1 MMEQPE
7 QTGRRAATLT
17 NVASLSAAELGR
29 PLRLLLI
36 DTTRWATGGRLAA
49 AFLGLG
55 CEVSTL
61 RLAKGYP
68 ADSLPRIAAR
78 FRYRGLSP
86 VASIR
91 DAMLAFDPDLVIPFC
106 DRSASYLHALYGR
119 ARADGTARIVE
130 CIERSLGPAES
141 YGIVANRY
149 ELLRIAAEEGVRI
162 PAMAPIREEADLEA
176 FARTQPLPWVIKA
189 DGSWG
194 GQGVRTATS
203 LEAAKHAWCS
213 LGRRDKFMVLLA
225 RLATNRDRA
234 LQLSDW
240 MQPHPEILAQSW
252 IDGTPANCA
261 VVCWEGEVLAG
272 IAVEVTATL
281 SPAGPSRMVEV
292 VDGAEML
299 LAARRIAAR
308 LRLSGLLVLVWMMLR
323 ENSEPCRIE
332 MNARARPCW
341 VMQRG
346 KGRNLAPALFA
357 RVTET
362 PEPDTPP
369 RTTRS
374 KIAYFPQPGWS
385 TNGPAPGETP
395 EWYYDV
401 PADAPELIPVMLHP
415 WRERSLLGVLVDRIA
430 SSRRKAALAQRGPV
444 EREEEAT

>member
-36 DTTRWATGGRLAA
+36 DTTRWAIGARLAA
-49 AFLGLG
+49 TFLGLG

-91 DAMLAFDPDLVIPFC
+91 DAMLAFEPDLVIPIC
-106 DRSASYLHALYGR
+106 DRSASYLHTLHGR
-119 ARADGTARIVE
+119 ARAAGTARIVE
-130 CIERSLGPAES
+130 CIERSIGPAES
-141 YGIVANRY
+141 YRIVASRY
-149 ELLRIAAEEGVRI
+149 ELLRIASEEGVRI
-162 PAMAPIREEADLEA
+162 PAMMPIRGEADLQA

-194 GQGVRTATS
+194 GQGVRMATS

-213 LGRRDKFMVLLA
+213 LGRRDKFMALLA
-225 RLATNRDRA
+225 RLATNRDCA
-234 LQLSDW
+234 LQLADW
-240 MQPHPEILAQSW
+240 MQPHPEIMAQSW

-272 IAVEVTATL
+272 IAVEVKATL
-281 SPAGPSRMVEV
+281 SPIGPSRMVEV

-308 LRLSGLLVLVWMMLR
+308 LRMSGFFGLDFMIDR
-323 ENSEPCRIE
+323 ETREPFLIE
-332 MNARARPCW
+332 MNPRTTPCC
-341 VMQRG
+341 VLQLG

-385 TNGPAPGETP
+385 ADGPAPGEAP

-401 PADAPELIPVMLHP
+401 PVDAPELMPILMHP
-415 WRERSLLGVLVDRIA
+415 RRKRSLLGVLVDRIA
-430 SSRRKAALAQRGPV
+430 VSRRRAALAQSGPV